1 MSTGWSRVVSAGVF
15 VWTPREFWLAVVDA
29 RPQVTFELGLSAF
42 VALVLAVSFVADA
55 SGASS
60 VQGALSRAASALAG
74 QPVVVA
80 CASLP
85 GLEGEE
91 DAGRVWLDLSTCAP
105 LLHRA
110 DGGPDNFYA
119 AEAASTLAH
128 EVGHVLLRPCEYRA
142 ERYAMTHWRHLYRLL
157 GFGTPDSITATYVLA
172 MHQSLPLAY
181 LSPAAGC

>member
-1 MSTGWSRVVSAGVF
+1 MFARAA
-15 VWTPREFWLAVVDA
+15 RQFWHAAVDA
-29 RPQVTFELGLSAF
+29 RTKLTFELAVWASL
-42 VALVLAVSFVADA
+42 ALVLALSFVADA

-60 VQGALSRAASALAG
+60 VQGGLSRAASALAG

-91 DAGRVWLDLSTCAP
+91 DAGQVSLDLSTCAP

-110 DGGPDNFYA
+110 DAGPDNIYA

-128 EVGHVLLRPCEYRA
+128 EVGHVLLGPCEYRA
-142 ERYAMTHWRHLYRLL
+142 EHYAMTHWRHVYRLL
-157 GFGTPDSITATYVLA
+157 GFGTADSITATYVLA
-172 MHQSLPLAY
+172 LHQTLPPAY
-181 LSPAAGC
+181 LTPAPGG